1 MSAWIGS
8 YLWLIPVAPLLA
20 SLLIVSLTKGRNRAG
35 AGLAIAG
42 QIVGLVLSL
51 AAFGSTLG
59 APGYR
64 VFHNFTWF
72 IFGEQ
77 TLRLGFLL
85 DPLTAVMLVMITFV
99 SLWIF
104 VFSVGYMAADKNFT
118 RFFAYL
124 SFFSAAM
131 LGVVIANSLLL
142 LFICWELVGLA
153 SYLLIGFWIH
163 KPSAAAAAK
172 KAFVTTRIGD
182 IGFFIGLLWLY
193 GRSGTLLFYDGGN
206 GALENA
212 GLLTLGASATSIAL
226 LIFCGAAGKS
236 GQFPLHVW
244 LPDAMEGPTPVSA
257 LIHAATMVAAGVFL
271 VARVYPIFSLGAPG
285 SVVTPSLTVVVWIGV
300 ITALISALIA
310 LAQADIKRIL
320 AYSTVS
326 QLGLMMVSLGVGG
339 VAAGIMHLLAHG
351 FFKALLFLGSGSVI
365 HGCHEE
371 QDIRKMGGLRGLMP
385 VTFLTYAIGMLALSG
400 VPLFFS
406 GAWTKEEIL
415 HATSLWTPSRV
426 PHYLML
432 LGVVLTALY
441 MTRQMIYVFFG
452 SRREGAAHAHES
464 SSIMTLPLIVL
475 ATCAIVLS
483 VVLTPAWPW
492 LHEYLSGERA
502 ALDFSHLIQPGLF
515 VALVLVA
522 IGIGLGV
529 VIYRGVGGAID
540 PLERALPPVFR
551 FLENR
556 MWLDELYDWTVLAA
570 ARFAARLSDFLD
582 RYFWDGLVR
591 LGGGLGQLLGSLTKG
606 FDERAINAGMNDA
619 AGGTRGLGRLLSTRH
634 SGQVQTY
641 LGAMAIGMLALL
653 LIYAWL
659 T

>member
-1 MSAWIGS
+1 MSDWIIPH
-8 YLWLIPVAPLLA
+8 LWLIPVLPLA
-20 SLLIVSLTKGRNRAG
+20 VSLVILSLSNARRTTA
-35 AGLAIAG
+35 ATLAIAG
-42 QIVGLVLSL
+42 QIVALILSL
-51 AAFGSTLG
+51 AAFLPTL
-59 APGYR
+59 ATPGYR

-72 IFGEQ
+72 TFGEQ
-77 TLRLGFLL
+77 TLRIGFVL
-85 DPLTAVMLVMITFV
+85 DPLAAVMLVMITLV
-99 SLWIF
+99 SLCIF

-142 LFICWELVGLA
+142 LFVCWELVGLA
-153 SYLLIGFWIH
+153 SYLLIGFWID

-172 KAFVTTRIGD
+172 KAFITTRIGD
-182 IGFFIGLLWLY
+182 IGFFLGLLWLY
-193 GRSGTLLFYDGGN
+193 RSSGTLLFYDGGTGN
-206 GALENA
+206 LETA
-212 GLLTLGASATSIAL
+212 GLLLLGASATFIAL

-271 VARVYPIFSLGAPG
+271 VARVYPLFSLGAVHG
-285 SVVTPSLTVVVWIGV
+285 VTTSLSVVVWIGV
-300 ITALISALIA
+300 VTALISALIA

-371 QDIRKMGGLRGLMP
+371 QDIRRMGGLRGLMP
-385 VTFLTYAIGMLALSG
+385 VTFLTYAIGMMALSG

-415 HATSLWTPSRV
+415 HATSLWSPSHV

-432 LGVVLTALY
+432 AGVVLTALY

-452 SRREGAAHAHES
+452 DRRAASQDAHES
-464 SSIMTLPLIVL
+464 SPVMTVPLLVL
-475 ATCAIVLS
+475 ALCAIVFSL
-483 VVLTPAWPW
+483 VLTPAWPW
-492 LHEYLSGERA
+492 LHDYLSGERA
-502 ALDFSHLIQPGLF
+502 RSDLAQLIQPGFF
-515 VALVLVA
+515 VALALVA
-522 IGIGLGV
+522 AGIGLGV
-529 VIYRGVGGAID
+529 VFYRGAGETD
-540 PLERALPPVFR
+540 PLERMQPALFR
-551 FLENR
+551 FLANR
-556 MWLDELYDWTVLAA
+556 MWLDELYDGTILAF

-591 LGGGLGQLLGSLTKG
+591 LVGGLGQLFGRLTKG
-606 FDERAINAGMNDA
+606 FDERAINAGVNDA
-619 AGGTRGLGRLLSTRH
+619 TGAARGLGRMMSGWQ
-634 SGQVQTY
+634 SGQIQTY
-641 LGAMAIGMLALL
+641 LSAIAVGMLALL
-653 LIYAWL
+653 LLYAWL

>member
-1 MSAWIGS
+1 MAAH
-8 YLWLIPVAPLLA
+8 LWLIPAVPLLV
-20 SLLIVSLTKGRNRAG
+20 SLLILGLPRAQGRFA

-42 QIVGLVLSL
+42 QGIALACSLGAFLPTLS
-51 AAFGSTLG
+51 

-64 VFHNFTWF
+64 VFQNFTWF
-72 IFGEQ
+72 TFGEQ
-77 TLRLGFLL
+77 TLRLGFVL

-99 SLWIF
+99 SLLIF
-104 VFSVGYMAADKNFT
+104 IFSVGYMASDAHFG

-163 KPSAAAAAK
+163 KPSAAAAAQ
-172 KAFVTTRIGD
+172 KAFITTRIGD
-182 IGFFIGLLWLY
+182 LGFFLGLLWLY
-193 GRSGTLLFYDGGN
+193 GQSGTLLFYDGGK
-206 GALENA
+206 GALESA
-212 GLLTLGASATSIAL
+212 ALLSLGASATFIAL
-226 LIFCGAAGKS
+226 LIFCGAVGKS

-271 VARVYPIFSLGAPG
+271 VARVYPIFSLGAVQG
-285 SVVTPSLTVVVWIGV
+285 ATNSLTVVVWIGV
-300 ITALISALIA
+300 VTALLSALIA
-310 LAQADIKRIL
+310 LAQWDIKRIL

-371 QDIRKMGGLRGLMP
+371 QDIRRMGGLRGLMP
-385 VTFLTYAIGMLALSG
+385 VTFLTYAIGMMALSG

-415 HATSLWTPSRV
+415 HATSLWSVSRV

-432 LGVVLTALY
+432 AGVVLTALY

-452 SRREGAAHAHES
+452 PRREGAAQAHES
-464 SSIMTLPLIVL
+464 PAVMTLPLCGL
-475 ATCAIVLS
+475 AICAVGLS
-483 VVLTPAWPW
+483 LILTPAWPW
-492 LHEYLSGERA
+492 LHEYLLGERA
-502 ALDFSHLIQPGLF
+502 VFNLSLLIQPGLY
-515 VALVLVA
+515 VALGLVA
-522 IGIGLGV
+522 LGV
-529 VIYRGVGGAID
+529 GAGVFFYRGASEID
-540 PLERALPPVFR
+540 PLQRALPGLFR

-556 MWLDELYDWTVLAA
+556 MWLDELYQRTVLAL
-570 ARFAARLSDFLD
+570 ARFAALLSDFLD
-582 RYFWDGLVR
+582 RYLWDGLVW
-591 LGGGLGQLLGSLTKG
+591 LGGGLGHFFGSLTKG
-606 FDERAINAGMNDA
+606 FDEHAINAGVNDA
-619 AGGTRGLGRLLSTRH
+619 SSAARGFGRFISGGH

-641 LGAMAIGMLALL
+641 LSVIAVGMLALL
-653 LIYAWL
+653 IFFAWL
-659 T
+659 I

>member
-1 MSAWIGS
+1 MSNWIVAH
-8 YLWLIPVAPLLA
+8 LWLIPALPLAA
-20 SLLIVSLTKGRNRAG
+20 SLLILSLTNARRPLA

-42 QIVGLVLSL
+42 QVLALILSL
-51 AAFGSTLG
+51 GAFWPTLST
-59 APGYR
+59 PGYR
-64 VFHNFTWF
+64 LFHNFTWF
-72 IFGEQ
+72 TFGEQ
-77 TLRLGFLL
+77 TLRLGFVI
-85 DPLTAVMLVMITFV
+85 DPLAAVMLVMITFV
-99 SLWIF
+99 SLCIF
-104 VFSVGYMAADKNFT
+104 VFSVGYMAADKNFG

-172 KAFVTTRIGD
+172 KAFITTRIGD
-182 IGFFIGLLWLY
+182 IGFFLGMLWLY

-212 GLLTLGASATSIAL
+212 GLLSLGAVATAIAL

-271 VARVYPIFSLGAPG
+271 VARVYPIFSLGAIG
-285 SVVTPSLTVVVWIGV
+285 GVTTSLTVVVWIGV

-371 QDIRKMGGLRGLMP
+371 QDIRRMGGLRGVMP
-385 VTFLTYAIGMLALSG
+385 VTFLTYAVGMMALSG
-400 VPLFFS
+400 VPLFFA

-415 HATSLWTPSRV
+415 HATSLWSVSRV

-432 LGVVLTALY
+432 AGVVLTALY

-452 SRREGAAHAHES
+452 RRRAAAEHAHES
-464 SSIMTLPLIVL
+464 PAVMTWPLVVL
-475 ATCAIVLS
+475 ALCAIALS

-492 LHEYLSGERA
+492 LHDFLLGEKA
-502 ALDFSHLIQPGLF
+502 AVDLGSLIQPGLY
-515 VALVLVA
+515 VAFVLVA
-522 IGIGLGV
+522 LGIGLGV
-529 VIYRGVGGAID
+529 FFYRGAGEVD
-540 PLERALPPVFR
+540 PLERAAPPLFR
-551 FLENR
+551 FLANR
-556 MWLDELYDWTVLAA
+556 MWLDELYDWTILAV
-570 ARFAARLSDFLD
+570 ARFAARLADFLD

-591 LGGGLGQLLGSLTKG
+591 LIGGLGQLVGSLTKG
-606 FDERAINAGMNDA
+606 FDERGINAGVNDA
-619 AGGTRGLGRLLSTRH
+619 TGVVRGLGRLVSVRH

-641 LGAMAIGMLALL
+641 LGVIAVGLLALL
-653 LIYAWL
+653 LFYAWL